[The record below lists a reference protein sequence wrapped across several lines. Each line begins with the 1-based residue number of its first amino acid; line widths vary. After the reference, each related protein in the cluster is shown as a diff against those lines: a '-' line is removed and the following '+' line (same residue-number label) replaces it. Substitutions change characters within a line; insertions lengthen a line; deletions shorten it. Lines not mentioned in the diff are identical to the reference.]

1 MKQRRRK
8 QDKQKNIKNA
18 LTNFKAFYQNVR
30 GLKSKVVS
38 IMERFSDY
46 QPILICLVETHLQKE
61 EEIRISR
68 YSQILCNDRSGK
80 KHKNSY
86 NRGCS
91 GKGNWQSLWILLDSN
106 RSKIRIGVIY
116 SPQENVTSS
125 TELKIMYND
134 ISKEIS
140 ISQKERQQ
148 VLILGDFNAKV
159 GAYIEGSKP
168 TVTKRGR
175 TIDVNGKKLALLS
188 I

>member
-46 QPILICLVETHLQKE
+46 QPILIT
-61 EEIRISR
+61 
-68 YSQILCNDRSGK
+68 
-80 KHKNSY
+80 
-86 NRGCS
+86 
-91 GKGNWQSLWILLDSN
+91 
-106 RSKIRIGVIY
+106 
-116 SPQENVTSS
+116 
-125 TELKIMYND
+125 
-134 ISKEIS
+134 
-140 ISQKERQQ
+140 
-148 VLILGDFNAKV
+148 
-159 GAYIEGSKP
+159 GSKP